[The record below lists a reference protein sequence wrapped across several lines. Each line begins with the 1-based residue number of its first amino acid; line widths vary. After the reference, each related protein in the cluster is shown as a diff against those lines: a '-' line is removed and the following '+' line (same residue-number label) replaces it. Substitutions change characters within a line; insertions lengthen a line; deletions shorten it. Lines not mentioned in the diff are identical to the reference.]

1 MSLPKEIKDRERQ
14 ILTFFKKCIDF
25 FYSCAIIVEKM

>member
-14 ILTFFKKCIDF
+14 ILTFFKNVLTF
-25 FYSCAIIVEKM
+25 FIVVP